1 MIQDIKPKQFDN
13 SFHDRQP
20 DSSGIVLIYQGRKA
34 FLRTDADGMLSYPSA
49 GMLERWELTYIYLFR
64 IDEEEYYLG
73 LPEMS
78 IRKQL
83 EETLGQLGFTYEDP
97 WIFRSA
103 VPRDR
108 AYAGITGWQL
118 ADWYDSRRYCGSCGS
133 RTERDKKERMIRC
146 PDCGRT
152 YYPTICPAV
161 IVAVTHNGKILMS
174 KYRDRQYRR
183 FALIAGF
190 NETGESIEATVHR
203 EVMEEVGVPV
213 KNLRFYKS
221 QPWPF
226 SDSLLMGFFCELD
239 GDEETITLDQ
249 NELSEAGWYPPED
262 VPVDFEHC
270 ALTSEMMTVFREAG
284 GYPKI

>member
-1 MIQDIKPKQFDN
+1 MIQDIEPKRFDN
-13 SFHDRQP
+13 TFHDKQP
-20 DSSGIVLIYQGRKA
+20 DPSGIVLLYQGRKA
-34 FLRTDADGMLSYPSA
+34 FLKTDEDGTLIYPVA
-49 GMLERWELTYIYLFR
+49 GMLGKWELTYIYLFC

-73 LPEMS
+73 LTSAES
-78 IRKQL
+78 RAEI
-83 EETLGQLGFTYEDP
+83 EEALGALGFGYEDP
-97 WIFRSA
+97 WIFRTA
-103 VPRDR
+103 KPRDR

-118 ADWYDSRRYCGSCGS
+118 SDWYASRRFCGACGS
-133 RTERDKKERMIRC
+133 RTERDRKERMIRC
-146 PDCGRT
+146 PECGRV

-161 IVAVTHNGKILMS
+161 IVGVVHKGKILMS
-174 KYRDRQYRR
+174 KYKDRQYRR

-213 KNLRFYKS
+213 RNLRFYKS

-239 GDEETITLDQ
+239 GDEDTITLDQ
-249 NELSEAGWYPPED
+249 NELSEAGWYPPEE

-270 ALTSEMMTVFREAG
+270 ALTSEMMTVFRESG
-284 GYPKI
+284 GFLKI